1 MKKIITI
8 VSISILAACAEKP
21 VAETPESVAL
31 AAKKTTSDQ
40 RQSPGKTH
48 AAIEI
53 DYQLS
58 EVPAVGQPLVVSYQ
72 LRNTREEQD
81 VTATLEFDGEVIA
94 TPQQQGFFKAAA
106 NTTKVVNITPDREG
120 MHYIK
125 VFSSSIV
132 NGKTIHKAFNIP
144 VQVGEVDWKEEL
156 KPEGNIIDDGAGNK
170 LIVLPAGS

>member
-8 VSISILAACAEKP
+8 VAISILAACAEKP
-21 VAETPESVAL
+21 VAKTPESVAL

-40 RQSPGKTH
+40 HQSPGKTH

-53 DYQLS
+53 DYRLS
-58 EVPAVGQPLVVSYQ
+58 EVPAVGQPLEVSYH

-94 TPQQQGFFKAAA
+94 TPQQHGFFKAAA

-144 VQVGEVDWKEEL
+144 VQVGEVNWKQEL
-156 KPEGNIIDDGAGNK
+156 KPEGELVEDSAGNK
-170 LIVLPAGS
+170 LIVLPAQ